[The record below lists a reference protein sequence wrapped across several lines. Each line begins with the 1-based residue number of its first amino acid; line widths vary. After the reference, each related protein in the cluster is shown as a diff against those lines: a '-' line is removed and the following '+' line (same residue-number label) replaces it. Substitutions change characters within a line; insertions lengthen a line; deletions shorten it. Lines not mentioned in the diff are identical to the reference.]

1 MDFALLYDGQK
12 CISGWGN
19 HRSLSNPEEPCFWIN
34 DFQLND
40 LSPWKSF
47 ESFQESEAIPA
58 QFLSYFKQ
66 VNDWSLFEKNQFK
79 DLWESAQEEMQIAS
93 LEKIVLALS
102 DTGRTF
108 VSRKAFPSFQNRRGF
123 FYAFKIHQEFVWGY
137 TPELFFKKNES
148 SPIET
153 VALAG
158 TFKKGDFL
166 KSVELSEREKAL
178 DFEHSLVVEYFQ
190 SLAKRLNLS
199 VKLSE
204 REELEQGNI
213 VHLQTKIQLH
223 DTHSNDFHSKHLGK
237 LILNLHPTPALGVFP
252 KNDKS
257 LTSLYSLRK
266 KAGLPSFYGAPFG
279 FSNLNESLF
288 VVMIRGHFQSEEVLK
303 RSIGVGITKYSDFE
317 AEWAELQQKRKS
329 MELLWNH

>member
-19 HRSLSNPEEPCFWIN
+19 HRSLSNPEGPCFWIN

-47 ESFQESEAIPA
+47 ENFQESEAIPA

-108 VSRKAFPSFQNRRGF
+108 VSRKALPSFQNRRGF

-166 KSVELSEREKAL
+166 KSAQLSEREKAL
-178 DFEHSLVVEYFQ
+178 GFEHSLVVEYFQ

-213 VHLQTKIQLH
+213 VHLQTKILLYE
-223 DTHSNDFHSKHLGK
+223 TRSNDFQSNDLGK
-237 LILNLHPTPALGVFP
+237 LISNLHPTPALGVFP
-252 KNDKS
+252 KNKQS
-257 LTSLYSLRK
+257 LDCLYSLRK